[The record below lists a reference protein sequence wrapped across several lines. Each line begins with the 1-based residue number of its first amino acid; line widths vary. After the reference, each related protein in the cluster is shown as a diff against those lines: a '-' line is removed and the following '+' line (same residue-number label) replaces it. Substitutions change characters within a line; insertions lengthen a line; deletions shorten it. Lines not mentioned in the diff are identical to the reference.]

1 MVNSLIVLGVL
12 TRYVAAAILA
22 LALLSCSSEDSHPH
36 SKRTTEKQATDR
48 QTAEIQ
54 TTGEQTTD
62 KLPRAYVSLGDSLA
76 VGVGASDP
84 SERSYAALYRAAL
97 AEEAHREVRFVQLG
111 VSGETTGSFI
121 GGYPQNT
128 SSQLA
133 RAETA
138 LKRYPGA
145 TVTISLGANDLL
157 RTADGT
163 NAERG
168 AAIVRFGR
176 NLDFI
181 LKKLRGASDPEPRIA
196 VLALYNP
203 APGSFTDEWVG
214 RLNAQIRAVAA
225 ANGASV
231 AAGDRAFSGHE
242 REYVHYPG
250 DIHPTDEGYAALARA
265 FERATGLA

>member
-1 MVNSLIVLGVL
+1 MLGVL
-12 TRYVAAAILA
+12 TRYLAAAILG
-22 LALLSCSSEDSHPH
+22 LALLSCSGEDRQSP
-36 SKRTTEKQATDR
+36 SKQTTERQATEKEGKKKEA
-48 QTAEIQ
+48 TEN
-54 TTGEQTTD
+54 
-62 KLPRAYVSLGDSLA
+62 PPPAYVSLGDSLA

-84 SERSYAALYRAAL
+84 EERGYAALYRDAL

-111 VSGETTGSFI
+111 VSGETSESFI
-121 GGYPQNT
+121 GYPQRA

-145 TVTISLGANDLL
+145 TVTLSLGANDLL
-157 RTADGT
+157 RTADAT
-163 NAERG
+163 DAERED
-168 AAIVRFGR
+168 AIARYGQ
-176 NLDFI
+176 NLDYI
-181 LKKLRGASDPEPRIA
+181 LKRLGDASDPEPRIA

-214 RLNAQIRAVAA
+214 RLNREIRAVSE

-231 AAGDRAFSGHE
+231 AAGDRAFRGHE

-250 DIHPTDEGYAALARA
+250 DIHPTDKGYAALARA
-265 FERATGLA
+265 FERVTSVA

>member
-1 MVNSLIVLGVL
+1 MLGAL

-22 LALLSCSSEDSHPH
+22 LALLSCSSEDSQPHP
-36 SKRTTEKQATDR
+36 KQATER
-48 QTAEIQ
+48 QATEQQ
-54 TTGEQTTD
+54 TTGEQATE
-62 KLPRAYVSLGDSLA
+62 KPPPVYVSLGDSLA

-84 SERSYAALYRAAL
+84 QERGYAPLYRDAL
-97 AEEAHREVRFVQLG
+97 AEEARREVRFVQLG
-111 VSGETTGSFI
+111 VSGETSESFI
-121 GGYPQNT
+121 NYPHRA

-133 RAETA
+133 RAERV

-145 TVTISLGANDLL
+145 TVTLSLGANDLL

-163 NAERG
+163 DAEHE
-168 AAIVRFGR
+168 AAVANYGQ
-176 NLDFI
+176 NLDYI
-181 LKKLRGASDPEPRIA
+181 LKRLRGASDPEPRIA

-203 APGSFTDEWVG
+203 VPGSFTDEWVG
-214 RLNAQIRAVAA
+214 RLNGEIRAVAQE
-225 ANGASV
+225 NGASV
-231 AAGDRAFSGHE
+231 AAGDRAFRGHE

>member
-1 MVNSLIVLGVL
+1 LLGVL

-22 LALLSCSSEDSHPH
+22 LALLSCSGEDPQPH
-36 SKRTTEKQATDR
+36 QKQITERQATEKRATH
-48 QTAEIQ
+48 
-54 TTGEQTTD
+54 
-62 KLPRAYVSLGDSLA
+62 LPPPAYVSLGDSLA

-84 SERSYAALYRAAL
+84 RERGYAALYRDAL
-97 AEEAHREVRFVQLG
+97 AGEARGEVRFFQLG
-111 VSGETTGSFI
+111 VSGETSESFI
-121 GGYPQNT
+121 GYPHRA

-138 LKRYPGA
+138 LEQNPGA
-145 TVTISLGANDLL
+145 TVTLSLGANDLL

-163 NAERG
+163 DAERA
-168 AAIVRFGR
+168 AAIAKYGR
-176 NLDFI
+176 NLDYI

-214 RLNAQIRAVAA
+214 RLNGEIRAVAE

-231 AAGDRAFSGHE
+231 AAGDRAFEGHE
-242 REYVHYPG
+242 REYVHYPD
-250 DIHPTDEGYAALARA
+250 DIHPTDEGYAALALA
-265 FERATGLA
+265 FEKATGVA